1 MPLIFSSSPLL
12 KLDKPLAISFPSS
25 SLHCM
30 RSPRL
35 KEPSISKI
43 PTGKRLFPFSI
54 RALDAPLS
62 ITALPATEPKEAIQ
76 SFLD

>member
-1 MPLIFSSSPLL
+1 MQLTYPLC
-12 KLDKPLAISFPSS
+12 PSTS
-25 SLHCM
+25 M

-35 KEPSISKI
+35 KDPSISII

-54 RALDAPLS
+54 KALDAPLS

>member
-1 MPLIFSSSPLL
+1 
-12 KLDKPLAISFPSS
+12 
-25 SLHCM
+25 M

-35 KEPSISKI
+35 KDPSISII

-62 ITALPATEPKEAIQ
+62 ITAVPAIEPKEAIQ